1 MGSRTTNGPPILVP
15 EIDPQTSRIA
25 FFHTVKKIACSSVAS
40 HSTWLSTFLLP
51 LVMMDHL
58 RRFQQCL
65 RLFDILR
72 FLDDDKKLGWS
83 HLPNE
88 GKNGK
93 TTGWSNCTFDE
104 IIFFC
109 PDTSYLKFQVL
120 LDPNLD
126 GNPHQAK
133 KRSTY
138 FEIING
144 FGASGSK
151 YFKRQ
156 HLGETLRCGR
166 GLNLPISNTIKDEKS
181 VLKSIK
187 SWNKLIWGGQN

>member
-1 MGSRTTNGPPILVP
+1 
-15 EIDPQTSRIA
+15 
-25 FFHTVKKIACSSVAS
+25 
-40 HSTWLSTFLLP
+40 
-51 LVMMDHL
+51 MDHL
-58 RRFQQCL
+58 RRLQQCC

-72 FLDDDKKLGWS
+72 FLDDDKKSLVGVICQMKEKMEKRPVG
-83 HLPNE
+83 L
-88 GKNGK
+88 
-93 TTGWSNCTFDE
+93 
-104 IIFFC
+104 I
-109 PDTSYLKFQVL
+109 VL
-120 LDPNLD
+120 LTKLFFLPGHIVPEIPGIVGSKLRRESSSSE
-126 GNPHQAK
+126 

-166 GLNLPISNTIKDEKS
+166 GLNLSISNTIKDEKS

-187 SWNKLIWGGQN
+187 SWNNMIGGCQN

>member
-1 MGSRTTNGPPILVP
+1 
-15 EIDPQTSRIA
+15 
-25 FFHTVKKIACSSVAS
+25 
-40 HSTWLSTFLLP
+40 
-51 LVMMDHL
+51 MMDHL

-72 FLDDDKKLGWS
+72 FLDDDKKHSWS

-93 TTGWSNCTFDE
+93 TTGWSNCTFVE
-104 IIFFC
+104 IIFFL
-109 PDTSYLKFQVL
+109 PGHIVPEIPGIVGSKLRRESSSSE
-120 LDPNLD
+120 
-126 GNPHQAK
+126 

-166 GLNLPISNTIKDEKS
+166 GLNLSISNTIKDEKS

-187 SWNKLIWGGQN
+187 SWNKLIGNCQN